1 MSLKERLSAD
11 SLLDSLPVSRDL
23 LTRLGLIG
31 AQVSRKIAIDQV
43 SVDSGTLNNLKVEK
57 VNLGSASIG
66 SLKVENG
73 SASVNNAKAVLN
85 QVRSIVELGFRL
97 NWEIDLGWIG
107 SWDGSEDMGS
117 LDIPVDLGTITG
129 PDLGDINLQIPTID
143 IPGLVAD
150 MRPIDQLDLG
160 SLELA
165 GVRLDKLSLPGA
177 GLTISGMGVGDL
189 TLSSV
194 TVPSAAGEALRVNRA
209 APVQSLRL
217 PGASLENVA
226 IPSISMPAATSGSF
240 NADATASDKSLGIDV
255 GILKVSVAVTPT
267 VHLNVGSM
275 TLSDASLA
283 ADLGKVSINDISLP
297 VSLEGITGGELALDA
312 ISVSKLTF

>member
-73 SASVNNAKAVLN
+73 TASVNNAKAVLN

-117 LDIPVDLGTITG
+117 LDIPVDLGTITV

-240 NADATASDKSLGIDV
+240 KADATASDKSLGIDV

>member
-117 LDIPVDLGTITG
+117 LDIPVDLGTITV

-240 NADATASDKSLGIDV
+240 KADATASDKSLGIDV

>member
-117 LDIPVDLGTITG
+117 LDIPVDLGTITV

-165 GVRLDKLSLPGA
+165 GVRLDKLSLPTA

>member
-117 LDIPVDLGTITG
+117 LDIPVDLGTITV
-129 PDLGDINLQIPTID
+129 PDLGDINLQISTID

>member
-117 LDIPVDLGTITG
+117 LDIPVDLGTITV

-209 APVQSLRL
+209 SPVQSLRL

>member
-117 LDIPVDLGTITG
+117 LDIPVDLGTITV

-297 VSLEGITGGELALDA
+297 VSLEGITGGEMALDA

>member
-117 LDIPVDLGTITG
+117 LDIPVDLGTITV

-143 IPGLVAD
+143 IPGRVAD

>member
-117 LDIPVDLGTITG
+117 LDIPVDLGTITV

-240 NADATASDKSLGIDV
+240 KADATASDKSLGIDV

-297 VSLEGITGGELALDA
+297 VSLEGSTGGELALDA

>member
-117 LDIPVDLGTITG
+117 LDIPVDLGTITV

-194 TVPSAAGEALRVNRA
+194 TVPSAGGEALRVNRA
-209 APVQSLRL
+209 APVQPLRL

-226 IPSISMPAATSGSF
+226 IPAISMPAATSGAF

-255 GILKVSVAVTPT
+255 GILKVSVVVTPT

-297 VSLEGITGGELALDA
+297 VSLEGIAGGELALDA

>member
-117 LDIPVDLGTITG
+117 LDIPVDLGTITV

-189 TLSSV
+189 ALSSV